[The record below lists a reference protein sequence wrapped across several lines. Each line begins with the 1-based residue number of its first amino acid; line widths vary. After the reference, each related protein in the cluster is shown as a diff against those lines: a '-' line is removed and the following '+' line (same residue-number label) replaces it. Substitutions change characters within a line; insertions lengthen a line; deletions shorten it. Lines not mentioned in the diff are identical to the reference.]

1 MASIF
6 AKIIAGKIPCYQVA
20 ESEHCLAFLDINP
33 LTKGH
38 LLVIPKIE
46 TDYIFDLENE
56 SYVQLHLFAK
66 NVAIAL
72 KKAIKCNR
80 IGVTVIGLEVPHAH
94 IHLIPIN
101 EVSDMNFLNNKLTFT
116 KDEFIEIANSI
127 ASFFIYIMEQLP
139 SWLCSGSYS
148 LTWQ

>member
-66 NVAIAL
+66 TVAIAL

-127 ASFFIYIMEQLP
+127 ASFL
-139 SWLCSGSYS
+139 
-148 LTWQ
+148 

>member
-6 AKIIAGKIPCYQVA
+6 SRIVAGEIPCYKVA
-20 ESEHCLAFLDINP
+20 EDDNFLSFLDISP

-46 TDYIFDLENE
+46 IDYIFDLDDELYIN
-56 SYVQLHLFAK
+56 LHLFAK
-66 NVAIAL
+66 KVAIAL
-72 KKAIKCNR
+72 KKAIPCER

-101 EVSDMNFLNNKLTFT
+101 GANDMNFEREKLSLT
-116 KDEFIEIANSI
+116 KEEMHEIAASI
-127 ASFFIYIMEQLP
+127 AKNI
-139 SWLCSGSYS
+139 
-148 LTWQ
+148 